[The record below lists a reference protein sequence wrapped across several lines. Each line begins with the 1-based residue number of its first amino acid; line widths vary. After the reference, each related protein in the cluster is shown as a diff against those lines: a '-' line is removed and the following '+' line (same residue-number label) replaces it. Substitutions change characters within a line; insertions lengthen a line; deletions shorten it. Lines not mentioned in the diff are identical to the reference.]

1 MSQADY
7 FTSYA
12 DISVHSKMLK
22 DKPRMAAYAAALE
35 ALGER
40 LQGATVMD
48 VGSGTG
54 ILSMIAAR
62 NGARKVYA
70 VEASDFA
77 NVSREVIEANGLS
90 SIIEVIKAR
99 VEDVQIDE
107 KVDIIVSEWMGFHLL
122 HESMLDSVLFA
133 RDKFLKEGGLMLP
146 ESA

>member
-1 MSQADY
+1 
-7 FTSYA
+7 
-12 DISVHSKMLK
+12 
-22 DKPRMAAYAAALE
+22 
-35 ALGER
+35 
-40 LQGATVMD
+40 MD

>member
-1 MSQADY
+1 
-7 FTSYA
+7 
-12 DISVHSKMLK
+12 ML
-22 DKPRMAAYAAALE
+22 DTDLGLE
-35 ALGER
+35 DG
-40 LQGATVMD
+40 
-48 VGSGTG
+48 
-54 ILSMIAAR
+54 
-62 NGARKVYA
+62 
-70 VEASDFA
+70 ASDFA

>member
-1 MSQADY
+1 
-7 FTSYA
+7 
-12 DISVHSKMLK
+12 
-22 DKPRMAAYAAALE
+22 MAAYAAALE
-35 ALGER
+35 SLGDR
-40 LQGATVMD
+40 LVGATVMD

-77 NVSREVIEANGLS
+77 HVSKEIIMANGLES
-90 SIIEVIKAR
+90 VIEVIKER

-122 HESMLDSVLFA
+122 HESMLDSVLIA
-133 RDKFLKEGGLMLP
+133 RDKFLKAGGLMLP